1 MPKYRVLAE
10 SFIDN
15 HRRMPGAE
23 IEFAGLPSDNL
34 EPVDDEGKARAAE
47 AKAVRRQGLEQ
58 MVADFKP
65 VAGVDPAA
73 FASAVAKAV
82 ADAIRPALAV
92 DEVPKD
98 EKPKGGKKD
107 AAGG

>member
-15 HRRMPGAE
+15 HRRHVGE
-23 IEFAGLPSDNL
+23 VVEFAGLPADNL
-34 EPVDDEGKARAAE
+34 EPLDDEGKARAAE

-65 VAGVDPAA
+65 IAGVDPAA
-73 FASAVAKAV
+73 FAAAVAKAV
-82 ADAIRPALAV
+82 ADAIKPAAAT
-92 DEVPKD
+92 DEPPKD